1 MIESHVIDS
10 DLPHMAVVHG
20 CIAENA
26 TTSPP
31 TSSTVLL
38 VGVQACGV
46 ANFNGV
52 LKLKGTLVITY
63 TGYLSLD
70 STPPPQNGH
79 YSITP
84 SAL

>member
-1 MIESHVIDS
+1 M
-10 DLPHMAVVHG
+10 
-20 CIAENA
+20 AENA
-26 TTSPP
+26 TMSPP
-31 TSSTVLL
+31 TLGTVLL
-38 VGVQACGV
+38 VRVQACGA